1 MTRSAP
7 LCLPSA
13 MSSTNEDER
22 TVGRDNVVTVER
34 VPLQL
39 AKQPCRRTCAELRVL
54 VRRHL
59 SAPAC
64 LARHRSASVAES
76 VGLCACAFLLL
87 SEEHTVGATCPI
99 NLRLRALGIS
109 HLRHM

>member
-22 TVGRDNVVTVER
+22 TVGRDNVVTADR

-39 AKQPCRRTCAELRVL
+39 AKQPGRRTCAGLRVL

-59 SAPAC
+59 NGQRSVWYGGRC
-64 LARHRSASVAES
+64 LGRYDPT
-76 VGLCACAFLLL
+76 GQ
-87 SEEHTVGATCPI
+87 P
-99 NLRLRALGIS
+99 LRAA
-109 HLRHM
+109 